1 MGGDAK
7 NKLLSEIAELKEK
20 LQEYEQL
27 VEAIKAGEV
36 DAFAIN
42 KNNKPDVYTLE
53 SGDYAYRILVE
64 EFSEGALTITDDAL
78 IVYTN
83 SYFCELIGLPY
94 NRVIGSSF
102 VSLLHPGSVS
112 RFNDLLGTAINGKSK
127 GEIQLSIAGRIIPV
141 YISMTSLQPN
151 LPSVGVIITD
161 LTQKKEGEKAI
172 QRYQQ
177 ELEVNNHELTRTNAE
192 LASFSFVASHD
203 LQEPLR
209 KIQTMSDLILEKDGA
224 NFSPGTQ
231 KYFSK
236 IIAASQRM
244 QRLIIALLDYS
255 RYNASDTNFVVTDLN
270 RLVEEAKENLQQ
282 RIEETR
288 ATIKSEKLPVLNVIP
303 FQFVQLF
310 SNLLG
315 NALKYKKLDVP
326 PLIDIS
332 ASKIGAGELNLPPSL
347 RKGHYWEI
355 KIRDNGIGFD
365 QKQAERM
372 FGLFQR
378 LPSRSDIEGSGIG
391 LPICLKIAQNHGGH
405 ISAEGHVGTG
415 STFKVYI
422 PAE

>member
-1 MGGDAK
+1 MAGDAK

-27 VEAIKAGEV
+27 VEAIKTGEV

-42 KNNKPDVYTLE
+42 KNNKPAVYTLE

-64 EFSEGALTITDDAL
+64 EFSEGALTITEDAL

-112 RFNDLLGTAINGKSK
+112 KFHNLLATAISGKSK
-127 GEIQLSIAGRIIPV
+127 GEIQLSIADRIVSV

-161 LTQKKEGEKAI
+161 LTQKREGEKAI
-172 QRYQQ
+172 QRYQR
-177 ELEVNNHELTRTNAE
+177 ELEINNHELTRTNAE

-231 KYFSK
+231 KYFTK

-255 RYNASDTNFVVTDLN
+255 RYKVSDADFVVTDLN
-270 RLVEEAKENLQQ
+270 CVVEEVMEDLQQ
-282 RIEETR
+282 RIDETG
-288 ATIKSEKLPVLNVIP
+288 ATIKLSKLPTLNVIP

-315 NALKYKKLDVP
+315 NALKYKRLDVP

-332 ASKIGAGELNLPPSL
+332 ASKIGVGELNLPPGL
-347 RKGHYWEI
+347 RKSHYWEI
-355 KIRDNGIGFD
+355 KIKDNGIGFD
-365 QKQAERM
+365 QQQVDRM

-378 LPSRSDIEGSGIG
+378 LPSRSDIEGTGIG

-405 ISAEGHVGTG
+405 ISAEGQVGIG

-422 PAE
+422 PFD

>member
-27 VEAIKAGEV
+27 VEAIKTGEV

-42 KNNKPDVYTLE
+42 KNNKPAVYTLE

-64 EFSEGALTITDDAL
+64 EFNEGALTITEDAL

-102 VSLLHPGSVS
+102 VSLLHSGSVS
-112 RFNDLLGTAINGKSK
+112 KFHNLLGTAISGKSK
-127 GEIQLSIAGRIIPV
+127 GEIQLSIADRIVSV

-151 LPSVGVIITD
+151 LPSVGMIITD

-177 ELEVNNHELTRTNAE
+177 ELEINNHELTRTNAE

-255 RYNASDTNFVVTDLN
+255 RYNASDADFVVTDLN
-270 RLVEEAKENLQQ
+270 CVVEEAMENLQQ
-282 RIEETR
+282 RIDETG
-288 ATIKSEKLPVLNVIP
+288 ATIKLSKLPTLNVIP

-315 NALKYKKLDVP
+315 NALKYKRVDVP
-326 PLIDIS
+326 PSSIS
-332 ASKIGAGELNLPPSL
+332 AH
-347 RKGHYWEI
+347 R
-355 KIRDNGIGFD
+355 
-365 QKQAERM
+365 
-372 FGLFQR
+372 
-378 LPSRSDIEGSGIG
+378 RSASV
-391 LPICLKIAQNHGGH
+391 N
-405 ISAEGHVGTG
+405 
-415 STFKVYI
+415 
-422 PAE
+422 